1 MTTNDTAAIIAGAIC
16 ALKAESI
23 YRRQCPEGD
32 LLVHPAAALIS
43 LYNARICIE
52 EIIRT
57 GGRLPREARGLCK
70 LLKSKKYRPLPYWL
84 KKEYFEGLCPPG
96 QFDPLSDLFWM
107 APEWENPARDED
119 IESFAE
125 DSAAIVFAV
134 ENSAKAAEPAKIP
147 TSTPGPDNPRP
158 YYINTNKSRKE
169 LDRIYLELVAGRFI
183 DESAPDARENFSDAF
198 DKDATKQGR
207 ISWIGGSL
215 KHKGGACFRQIIDF
229 IFLMQGAYSS
239 EKELSRIIP
248 AIFGVSP
255 KRTTITSAITSA
267 RNGEPVS
274 GRNADLRKII
284 AGQ

>member
-1 MTTNDTAAIIAGAIC
+1 MTTNDTAAIISGAIC

-23 YRRQCPEGD
+23 YRRQRPEGD

-107 APEWENPARDED
+107 APEWENPARDEE

-134 ENSAKAAEPAKIP
+134 ENSAKAADPAKIP
-147 TSTPGPDNPRP
+147 ASTPGPDNPRP
-158 YYINTNKSRKE
+158 YCLKTNKNRE
-169 LDRIYLELVAGRFI
+169 GLTQIYDKLVAGGFI
-183 DESAPDARENFSDAF
+183 EGSAPGALANFLNAF
-198 DKDATKQGR
+198 NKDAAEQGR
-207 ISWIGGSL
+207 IKWIKKAKNGKIS
-215 KHKGGACFRQIIDF
+215 KAEACDF
-229 IFLMQGAYSS
+229 LLYFGVPAN
-239 EKELSRIIP
+239 ELPEYAR
-248 AIFGVSP
+248 AIF
-255 KRTTITSAITSA
+255 AIDLFGRA
-267 RNGEPVS
+267 FYDNRFRNP
-274 GRNADLRKII
+274 RKENEKLCDILD
-284 AGQ
+284 GNTEEK